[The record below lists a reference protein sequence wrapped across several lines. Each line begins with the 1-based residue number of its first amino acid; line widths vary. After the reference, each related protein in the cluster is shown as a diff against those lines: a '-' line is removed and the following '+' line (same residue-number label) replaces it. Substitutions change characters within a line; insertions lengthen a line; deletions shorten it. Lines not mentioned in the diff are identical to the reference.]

1 MNERRRHLR
10 PAAWIALLALVLT
23 TAAATSC
30 ASSSSEESG
39 SGETMGSSASTGP
52 IELDGVEIT
61 EYEGEDLSSV
71 DDFRENSIEGPQYVD
86 TADYTLAV
94 SGLVD
99 EPNEYTY
106 EEVLGDFQSYEKLV
120 TLDCVEGWSVTVMV
134 EGVLVSDIIE
144 TASAES
150 GANTVIMHAV
160 DGYTSSLPLDYY
172 DGREIM
178 LAHSINGVTLPPE
191 RGFPFW
197 LIAEQKWGYKWV
209 KWVEEIELS
218 DDEEYKGFW
227 ESRGYSN
234 TADRD
239 EPFFNR

>member
-1 MNERRRHLR
+1 MSERRQHLR
-10 PAAWIALLALVLT
+10 PVAWIALFALAMT
-23 TAAATSC
+23 AAAATSC
-30 ASSSSEESG
+30 ASSSSDDSG
-39 SGETMGSSASTGP
+39 SSETMSSSAPTGP

-61 EYEGEDLSSV
+61 EYEGENLSSV
-71 DDFRENSIEGPQYVD
+71 NDFRENSIEGPQYVD
-86 TADYTLAV
+86 VADYTLAV

-99 EPNEYTY
+99 DPKEYTY
-106 EEVLGDFQSYEKLV
+106 EEVLDEFQSYEKLV

-144 TASAES
+144 AADAEG

-160 DGYTSSLPLDYY
+160 DGYTSSLPLDFYE
-172 DGREIM
+172 GREII

-218 DDEEYKGFW
+218 DDEDYKGFW

-234 TADRD
+234 SADRD

>member
-209 KWVEEIELS
+209 RWVEEIELS